1 MDENE
6 IAILKEENSTLKK
19 VITILIEQNEA
30 LKAEIAVSKMANGA
44 NNVPLAFS
52 QMTNGNCE
60 TNIAFRQM
68 TNGNNKVH
76 DSISQM
82 TNGNNKAHDALSQM
96 TNGNTNASE
105 GISQMT
111 NGNTEIPHILP
122 SFLPI
127 DIRNKSRLFVLLK
140 KEVLGKVKN
149 SSVWSAVSL
158 LLHFH
163 NKGAGDYT
171 ELRKLTGL
179 SNFGLAKYLRSLKK
193 RGLIERDGWQKF
205 KLTPHAVDLLVKAK
219 CEAGI

>member
-19 VITILIEQNEA
+19 VITILIEQNEV
-30 LKAEIAVSKMANGA
+30 LKAEIAIA
-44 NNVPLAFS
+44 NNGNVSNNSTSAVSTIGIGNNNSTLAIS
-52 QMTNGNCE
+52 TNG
-60 TNIAFRQM
+60 
-68 TNGNNKVH
+68 
-76 DSISQM
+76 
-82 TNGNNKAHDALSQM
+82 
-96 TNGNTNASE
+96 
-105 GISQMT
+105 
-111 NGNTEIPHILP
+111 NGNTEIPHVLP

-127 DIRNKSRLFVLLK
+127 DLRNKTRLYVLLK

-205 KLTPHAVDLLVKAK
+205 KLTAHAVDLLVKAK